1 MRCRIKQP
9 KRENAAVCSRL
20 EVNAFCSPW
29 ISPCLF
35 LYYYGE
41 SRIPLR
47 GLKFRH
53 FVRNFW
59 PWYFCVV
66 RYGTVEH
73 SLEFT
78 LVFKHLYRWLK
89 AFGFASFNNS
99 LLYFLDFADQTTF
112 LCYCNITDILT
123 IIIYLHYFLSVRS
136 LDITPTIYIFCL
148 YAKNF
153 KLAKIPAK
161 KTFLYKHPTLCFKK
175 LKKKTEKILSNV
187 RPFNYTTDN
196 I

>member
-1 MRCRIKQP
+1 M
-9 KRENAAVCSRL
+9 
-20 EVNAFCSPW
+20 
-29 ISPCLF
+29 
-35 LYYYGE
+35 
-41 SRIPLR
+41 
-47 GLKFRH
+47 
-53 FVRNFW
+53 
-59 PWYFCVV
+59 V

-136 LDITPTIYIFCL
+136 LDITLTIYIFCL

-153 KLAKIPAK
+153 KLATIPAK

-175 LKKKTEKILSNV
+175 LKKKLKKFLVMYARLIILPTIFNKINLCSKLWLKRHSCHEKNGVQINGFLG
-187 RPFNYTTDN
+187 RKIFNINSPDYKQIYCHLPRIPLFGMN
-196 I
+196 IAYAQ

>member
-1 MRCRIKQP
+1 M
-9 KRENAAVCSRL
+9 
-20 EVNAFCSPW
+20 
-29 ISPCLF
+29 
-35 LYYYGE
+35 
-41 SRIPLR
+41 
-47 GLKFRH
+47 
-53 FVRNFW
+53 
-59 PWYFCVV
+59 V

-153 KLAKIPAK
+153 KLATIPAK
-161 KTFLYKHPTLCFKK
+161 KTFLYKHPTLLPTIFNKINLCSK
-175 LKKKTEKILSNV
+175 LWLKRHSCHEKNGVQINGFLG
-187 RPFNYTTDN
+187 RKIFNINSPDYKQIYCHLPRIPLFGMN
-196 I
+196 IAYAQ

>member
-1 MRCRIKQP
+1 M
-9 KRENAAVCSRL
+9 
-20 EVNAFCSPW
+20 
-29 ISPCLF
+29 
-35 LYYYGE
+35 
-41 SRIPLR
+41 
-47 GLKFRH
+47 
-53 FVRNFW
+53 
-59 PWYFCVV
+59 V

-153 KLAKIPAK
+153 KLAQIPAK
-161 KTFLYKHPTLCFKK
+161 KTFLYKYPTLCFKK
-175 LKKKTEKILSNV
+175 LKKKLKKFLILYARLLILPTIFNEINLFSKLWLKKPQLQREKRCTNQRFSGKE
-187 RPFNYTTDN
+187 N